1 MGGEK
6 VERGPS
12 LGEFPGAG
20 DRQARV
26 AKHPLGVGTIIFQA
40 VAVRAAADDVE
51 SLAPQLVL
59 QLAAVLRDVLEQNDS
74 ILAGRTNPIE
84 LAAPIGRLLHQPGER
99 AAGERVADRDL
110 DLVPF
115 LHQSKIKRAEIAV
128 VADTEKAHRSAIQ
141 PGSVA
146 MPPCCRAPRG

>member
-26 AKHPLGVGTIIFQA
+26 AKHPLGVRTIIFQA

-51 SLAPQLVL
+51 FRPPQLAL
-59 QLAAVLRDVLEQNDS
+59 QLAAVLRDVLEQNDT
-74 ILAGRTNPIE
+74 ILAGGLNPVV
-84 LAAPIGRLLHQPGER
+84 LAAPIGRLLQHSGER
-99 AAGERVADRDL
+99 ARAEGCRSRP
-110 DLVPF
+110 DLVP
-115 LHQSKIKRAEIAV
+115 LLDQSEVQRAEIAV
-128 VADTEKAHRSAIQ
+128 VANSETASIGRSTGRVARQ
-141 PGSVA
+141 PRS
-146 MPPCCRAPRG
+146 RAPRS